1 MKSLMSSRFL
11 EVMFLMYFKLAL
23 KNVKKSYRDFSIYF
37 ITLTFAVALFYVF
50 NSFEQQAVILQL
62 NEVQNTMFESL
73 SIIMDVI
80 SFVVALVFAYLI
92 IYANNFLIRR
102 RKKELAIYTL
112 LGMNKKAISRI
123 LIYESSLIACVSLVL
138 GVLFGTGLSQV
149 FVLLTS
155 RILSVSVTYGFM
167 FSFTALIKTGVIFV
181 SLFLVVMIFNSRV
194 LNKYKLIDLLQA
206 ERKNDETVVNQS
218 RISAIVFIIGL
229 GMLIMAYRW
238 VLIPGEV
245 VLSLFPIVGLG
256 IVATV
261 LIFKGLS
268 GFLLKFIQTNKAT
281 YYHNLNTFVF
291 RQLSSKINTSYKTM
305 ATISILILF
314 GVGTLVTGFN
324 INTVLSNQIGS
335 TIASDMSVA
344 LSDDSRDLI
353 YEPNQVE
360 NEYVTTS
367 YLESN
372 EEVINQLQKESDN
385 SEVLGV
391 SNIQYMSVSDFNKH
405 LRLHNLD
412 AIVLEDNQYT
422 ISSIPYNMN
431 RETKHLSKMISE
443 GSELNIGS
451 KALGYL
457 DIGKSSEI
465 ITMNNDIRNV
475 YIIINDT
482 VLQSL
487 LDTQVIMPE
496 TIMTR
501 HNFVFN
507 EDVDQYQFKELF
519 IKDNVLNERENSV
532 ITRQEMLDQMSGVEL
547 TLAYVSIYLGPVFL
561 ITCAVIL
568 ALQQLSEAADNKV
581 RYQILS
587 DIGADTK
594 MVKSSILK
602 QVSVYFLI
610 PLIFGLLHSYVGVKA
625 VANSFVVAYDSS
637 ILSLAPTLMVL
648 IFVLGIYLI
657 YFWITYKGSLA
668 IILEDKK

>member
-1 MKSLMSSRFL
+1 
-11 EVMFLMYFKLAL
+11 MYFKLAL